1 MADGERVVLTEEHPV
16 LAPPE
21 KPPAARVELQPV
33 AAESLA
39 VPPALDAVPS
49 GAGSLLDPR
58 TRRMLRAGL
67 LLGGGLLGLQ
77 TLMALR
83 AAFEQSMLLGVA
95 WTATLGLLG
104 VAAGRLAWRSYR
116 RLQRVREQQVLR
128 ERAERLLAH
137 HGITEGLAFCEGL
150 ARDAGI
156 AATPEFGEWRR
167 QLSATHNDREVLQL
181 YERTVLCAQDARA
194 LDCVSRHAG
203 DVTVMVAVSYF
214 PAVDMMLVLWRQL
227 GMVEEIARVY
237 GVDPGYWGRIRLLR
251 KVLRNVAFAGASEIA
266 AEVGAEVLGAGIAA
280 RLSAAAAQGL
290 SAGVLTA
297 RLGLRAMDACRAIPW
312 QESAAPR
319 LRQVTG
325 NVLETVKRHL
335 LDRAP

>member
-1 MADGERVVLTEEHPV
+1 MADGERIVLTEEQPV
-16 LAPPE
+16 AAAPG
-21 KPPAARVELQPV
+21 KSPAARVELQPV
-33 AAESLA
+33 AAGQPPL
-39 VPPALDAVPS
+39 PPAPDAAPS
-49 GAGSLLDPR
+49 GAGSLLDAR
-58 TRRMLRAGL
+58 STRMLRVGL

-83 AAFEQSMLLGVA
+83 AAFDQSMLLGAA
-95 WTATLGLLG
+95 WAATLGLLG
-104 VAAGRLAWRSYR
+104 VVAGRLAWRSYR
-116 RLQRVREQQVLR
+116 RLQRVREQQLLR

-137 HGITEGLAFCEGL
+137 QGITEGRAFCERL

-156 AATPEFGEWRR
+156 AATPEIGEWRR

-181 YERTVLCAQDARA
+181 YERTVLHAQDARA

-214 PAVDMMLVLWRQL
+214 PAVDMLLVLWRQL

-266 AEVGAEVLGAGIAA
+266 AEVGVEVLGAGITAK
-280 RLSAAAAQGL
+280 LSAAAAQGL

-312 QESAAPR
+312 QEAGAPR

-325 NVLETVKRHL
+325 NVLETARRHL
-335 LDRAP
+335 LDRER